1 MDLTL
6 FDITRIPKGSVE
18 ALVSLPNLIEDPDVE
33 TIFGEEMVQE
43 TGLTTKEAFPCIA
56 GCAPWRFTGQKS

>member
-6 FDITRIPKGSVE
+6 LDITRVPKCSVA

-43 TGLTTKEAFPCIA
+43 TGPTTKKAFSYLA

>member
-6 FDITRIPKGSVE
+6 FDITRISKGSVD

-43 TGLTTKEAFPCIA
+43 TGPTTKKAFSCLA

>member
-43 TGLTTKEAFPCIA
+43 TGSTTGKAFSYLA

>member
-1 MDLTL
+1 MDLTFL
-6 FDITRIPKGSVE
+6 GITRVPKCSVA

-33 TIFGEEMVQE
+33 AVFGEEMVQE

>member
-6 FDITRIPKGSVE
+6 LDITRVPKCSVA

-33 TIFGEEMVQE
+33 AVFGEEMVQE
-43 TGLTTKEAFPCIA
+43 TGPTAKKAFFYLA
-56 GCAPWRFTGQKS
+56 GCAPWRFTGQQS

>member
-33 TIFGEEMVQE
+33 AVFGEEMVQE

>member
-43 TGLTTKEAFPCIA
+43 TGPTAKKAFFYLA
-56 GCAPWRFTGQKS
+56 GCAPWRFTGQQS

>member
-1 MDLTL
+1 MDLTFL
-6 FDITRIPKGSVE
+6 GITRVPKCSVA
-18 ALVSLPNLIEDPDVE
+18 ALVSLPNLMEDPDVE
-33 TIFGEEMVQE
+33 AVFGEEMVQE

>member
-6 FDITRIPKGSVE
+6 LDITRVPKCSV
-18 ALVSLPNLIEDPDVE
+18 ATLVSLPNLIEDPDVE
-33 TIFGEEMVQE
+33 AIFGEEMVQE